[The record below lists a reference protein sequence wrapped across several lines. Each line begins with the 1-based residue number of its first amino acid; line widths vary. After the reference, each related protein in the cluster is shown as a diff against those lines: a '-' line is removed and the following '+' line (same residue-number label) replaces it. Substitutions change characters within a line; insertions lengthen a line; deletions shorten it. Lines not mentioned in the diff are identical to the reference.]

1 MGINFKIN
9 LFSYRE
15 IFVNFDENKSSE
27 GIEGLKMYYCFT
39 LYCTFI
45 SKISKFLYVVLL
57 KSFPVRRFFQIFIIQ
72 LLSNDSLYIMLN
84 NFKLKIFFST
94 HIYSIYRISHQLRS
108 TSILFSDILQTI
120 LLKVKIICILN
131 LLLT

>member
-39 LYCTFI
+39 LYGTFI

-57 KSFPVRRFFQIFIIQ
+57 KSLRRYVMI
-72 LLSNDSLYIMLN
+72 STT
-84 NFKLKIFFST
+84 FFSDFY
-94 HIYSIYRISHQLRS
+94 H
-108 TSILFSDILQTI
+108 TI
-120 LLKVKIICILN
+120 TFK
-131 LLLT
+131 